1 MLQECKKE
9 QKRNNMRNLKIK
21 YLNLTFINN

>member
-9 QKRNNMRNLKIK
+9 QNRNNMRNLKIK

>member
-9 QKRNNMRNLKIK
+9 QNRNSMRNLKIK

>member
-1 MLQECKKE
+1 MLQGCKKE
-9 QKRNNMRNLKIK
+9 QKRNNMRNFKIK